1 MNAPYDRYGSVAVI
15 VAETRRLAAFGQ
27 ERTVIIVALPN
38 VRSTVLQLLAAS
50 RHHAIVGQAPT
61 NTQKTGTASHAM
73 TSDDARENRHGT
85 VNFQGISFPRLL
97 VEGTVIVISILL
109 AFGIDAWW
117 ERTRDDEIREAYLYA
132 LNDEFLAAAAEMDEQ
147 IEDHRR
153 QLETID
159 TLLTHLA
166 ENADEDSIF
175 PLMRLWGHFVYAP
188 AHPVLEDLANSSSVE
203 GLGIP
208 ELRFQLL
215 RYGQAKEFL
224 SVVADRERRLTE
236 ELIWPFLLENTDV
249 ARSPAQQLIKPRFDS
264 GVDALYDSRYFQ
276 NLLLRKR
283 YLVAWQLRMDEE
295 IRSTIDRVLFQVDE
309 AI

>member
-1 MNAPYDRYGSVAVI
+1 
-15 VAETRRLAAFGQ
+15 
-27 ERTVIIVALPN
+27 
-38 VRSTVLQLLAAS
+38 LQLLSAS
-50 RHHAIVGQAPT
+50 RHHAIVGQVPT
-61 NTQKTGTASHAM
+61 NTQKTGIARHGM
-73 TSDDARENRHGT
+73 TSDDARENRQGT

-208 ELRFQLL
+208 DLRFQLL

-249 ARSPAQQLIKPRFDS
+249 ARSPGQQLIKPRFDS
-264 GVDALYDSRYFQ
+264 GVEALYDSRYFQ

-295 IRSTIDRVLFQVDE
+295 IRSTIDRVLSQVDE